1 MASKASKPLR
11 VQASAIPAADVPGYW
26 LPVIVSIDPEIRRS
40 PLGNAVIPELCAR
53 METALSRAE
62 RIVSREYSTW
72 KRRRDGWRVA
82 PDGDALLPDHD
93 RAPWRYIW
101 PAEDAAAAA

>member
-1 MASKASKPLR
+1 VDSKASKPLR
-11 VQASAIPAADVPGYW
+11 VQASAIPATDFPGYW
-26 LPVIVSIDPEIRRS
+26 LPVIVFIDPEIRRS
-40 PLGNAVIPELCAR
+40 PLGNAVIPKLCAR
-53 METALSRAE
+53 RESALSRAE
-62 RIVSREYSTW
+62 RVVSIEYPTW
-72 KRRRDGWRVA
+72 KRRRDGWLVA